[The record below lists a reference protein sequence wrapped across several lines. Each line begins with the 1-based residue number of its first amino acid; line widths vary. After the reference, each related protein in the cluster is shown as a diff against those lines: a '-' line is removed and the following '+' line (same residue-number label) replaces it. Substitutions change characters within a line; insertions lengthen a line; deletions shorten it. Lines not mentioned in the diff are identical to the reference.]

1 MSFLQYINSIKSQ
14 FNPKN
19 FNIPEKKS
27 LNYFMLTPIESLLI
41 NRKMPHGYKLV
52 LDNKEDINIDI
63 NIEKKLKE
71 SSLEEKVIPKL
82 KSKRRIKSKK
92 KTTEFKEYFK
102 NIQNEKNSLIQK
114 CRKCL
119 DRILSET
126 CSKNF
131 YNQLKNKKIP
141 SLLSIKKKVA
151 NNKYNN
157 SSEFFL
163 DLRNIWNYYLKKYP
177 SDSKIFNNSYI
188 MSQLTEELYNQFDNI
203 NEDENYG
210 NNLKKNID
218 NNCNLKKKK
227 KNKVENKVTV
237 GEKNALGIAI
247 RCLNKDQLKGFVKLL
262 KKFNINEI
270 QKGEKKYVEF
280 NIDKLSNHVIKN
292 LKLYVE
298 ECGIIIQNIYQYNRI
313 SKEDNN
319 NNNNINNNNINNNNN
334 NINNLKTSI
343 SEIEELKNNFQKEII
358 TNDENEMKSENRN
371 LFDINSINSM
381 SNSNNLFLIE
391 KKNEYR
397 NQDINIYADIEKLL
411 SSSEENSQNFSD
423 F

>member
-63 NIEKKLKE
+63 NIEKKPKE

-270 QKGEKKYVEF
+270 QKGERKYVEF
-280 NIDKLSNHVIKN
+280 NIDKLSNPV
-292 LKLYVE
+292 LKSLILYVE
-298 ECGIIIQNIYQYNRI
+298 ECGIIIQNIYQYTRI
-313 SKEDNN
+313 SKEDT
-319 NNNNINNNNINNNNN
+319 NNN
-334 NINNLKTSI
+334 NINNLKTST
-343 SEIEELKNNFQKEII
+343 SVIEESKNNLQKEII
-358 TNDENEMKSENRN
+358 TNDENEMKSDNKN
-371 LFDINSINSM
+371 QFDINSINSI
-381 SNSNNLFLIE
+381 SNSNNIFLIE
-391 KKNEYR
+391 KKYEYR
-397 NQDINIYADIEKLL
+397 NHDINIYPDIEKLL
-411 SSSEENSQNFSD
+411 SSSEENSQNFSE